1 MGTQGVE
8 ESSWQYRRKQ
18 YHICVPVPTSWCQ
31 PGCFA
36 CVVVFYRYSIYSSGT
51 YKVHAKSA
59 SNEHANMTSKTLLP
73 VLPKVRAF

>member
-8 ESSWQYRRKQ
+8 ESSWQYRLWQ
-18 YHICVPVPTSWCQ
+18 YRNLCTGANLPS
-31 PGCFA
+31 GCFA
-36 CVVVFYRYSIYSSGT
+36 SVVVFYSFHSTGT